1 MPAHKKDPTVR
12 ARANKATSRADL
24 GLARPA
30 RRPRLPKYV
39 PGGDKVK
46 WHPQA
51 VAWWSAVW
59 RSPVTRALID
69 VDARALLRLA
79 VLEHE
84 FWSTSGVT
92 DRLRIAAEIRIE
104 QQAFGLEPYA
114 RRRLEWSVRVTEDIV
129 SPPERSSG
137 TSGRRAP
144 ARSGPRPDPRVALH
158 AV

>member
-1 MPAHKKDPTVR
+1 MPAHKKDATVR

-30 RRPRLPKYV
+30 RRPRLPQYV
-39 PGGDKVK
+39 PGGEKVK

-51 VAWWSAVW
+51 RAWWASVW
-59 RSPVTRALID
+59 ESPVARALID

-84 FWSTSGVT
+84 FWSAAGVT
-92 DRLRIAAEIRIE
+92 DRLRVAAEIRIE

-114 RRRLEWSVRVTEDIV
+114 RRRLEWQVRVTEDIV
-129 SPPERSSG
+129 EPAERSGAASRG
-137 TSGRRAP
+137 TP
-144 ARSGPRPDPRVALH
+144 ARRERRPDPRATLH
-158 AV
+158 VV

>member
-1 MPAHKKDPTVR
+1 MPAHKKDATVR

-30 RRPRLPKYV
+30 RRPRLPQYV
-39 PGGDKVK
+39 PGGEKVK

-51 VAWWSAVW
+51 RAWWAAVW
-59 RSPVTRALID
+59 DSPVVRAMID

-84 FWSTSGVT
+84 FWAAPTTSM
-92 DRLRIAAEIRIE
+92 RLQVSSEIRIA

-114 RRRLEWSVRVTEDIV
+114 RRRLEWQVRVTEDIAE
-129 SPPERSSG
+129 PAERPG
-137 TSGRRAP
+137 TASRGTP
-144 ARSGPRPDPRVALH
+144 ARRERRPDPRATLH
-158 AV
+158 VV